1 MLLIALEP
9 EAASIFVQY
18 LPMERNKN
26 GFGMTKE
33 GTRYM
38 VVDIGGMYINIY
50 SCIIMRTLV
59 DILYHL
65 NCSPTSEN
73 FNLLDDIPRKRGN

>member
-18 LPMERNKN
+18 LPMERNTN

-33 GTRYM
+33 GTKYM
-38 VVDIGGMYINIY
+38 VVDIGGTYY
-50 SCIIMRTLV
+50 QRF
-59 DILYHL
+59 L
-65 NCSPTSEN
+65 N
-73 FNLLDDIPRKRGN
+73 FKF

>member
-59 DILYHL
+59 EFFTI
-65 NCSPTSEN
+65 
-73 FNLLDDIPRKRGN
+73 